1 MSAKNICLIIL
12 ASLVSCRTIKISEN
26 SCKLYQKGIFEQNA
40 YNNSGL
46 GHWRKLTYLINRSDS
61 TETVISLLTKIFPA
75 DTTYFRI
82 KWIDECSYETTY
94 LSGGGHWLDSL
105 IRNKKI
111 PDRWKC
117 SIIKGTDKF
126 YIQKRDR
133 QIDTMWIKSKN
144 N

>member
-1 MSAKNICLIIL
+1 MSVRNIFLIIL
-12 ASLVSCRTIKISEN
+12 ACLVSCRTMKISEN

-40 YNNSGL
+40 YNNSEL

-61 TETVISLLTKIFPA
+61 TETVISLPTKIFPA
-75 DTTYFRI
+75 DTTYYKI

-94 LSGGGHWLDSL
+94 LTGGSHWLDSL

-111 PDRWKC
+111 PKTWKC

-133 QIDTMWIKSKN
+133 QIDTMWIKSKK
-144 N
+144 